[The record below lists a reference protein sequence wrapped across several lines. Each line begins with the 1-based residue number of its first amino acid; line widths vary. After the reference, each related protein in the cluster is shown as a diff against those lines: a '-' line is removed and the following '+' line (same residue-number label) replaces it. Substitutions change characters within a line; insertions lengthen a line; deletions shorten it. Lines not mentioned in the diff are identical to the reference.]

1 MPITILIAVLAA
13 VIFAASGYLKSVGT
27 ENFEAAK
34 FAATV
39 LVGIVVGAVMYA
51 SGSPVTEANVATQ
64 IGIYAGVVAVVENVL
79 KAILRRF

>member
-1 MPITILIAVLAA
+1 MPVTILIAIVAA
-13 VIFAASGYLKSVGT
+13 AIFAASGYLKSAGT
-27 ENFEAAK
+27 ENFEATK

-51 SGSPVTEANVATQ
+51 SGSPVTESSVAAQ
-64 IGIYAGVVAVVENVL
+64 LGMYAGVIAVVENVL